1 MSDKT
6 SVASNSGTAIILSA
20 PLAKVLSRES
30 KQAAR
35 SKALEKNLFGDL
47 GIRGGCLSTEEYF
60 VQRKSRTKY
69 GESLGDTPPLQ
80 TLLHLGKKRA
90 CAGRCVGRLKNSPGM
105 CTCLLYQASCLL
117 KRSGI
122 EFIKCEE
129 PTIASLCLSLVSQ

>member
-6 SVASNSGTAIILSA
+6 SVASNSGTAIILST

-80 TLLHLGKKRA
+80 TLLHLGNNGVA
-90 CAGRCVGRLKNSPGM
+90 PGGRVCRQEDSPRM
-105 CTCLLYQASCLL
+105 QLCLIYQAYH
-117 KRSGI
+117 
-122 EFIKCEE
+122 
-129 PTIASLCLSLVSQ
+129 VS